1 MSGGE
6 WVHVSAPYVE
16 APGQGN
22 VWAAE
27 AAAEG
32 RRGTQSI
39 VRAGEA
45 TASAEVAGLLE
56 IPEGTAVV
64 ERRRLIHL
72 DGRTVES
79 TRTYWPVAIAGG
91 TALTQTRKIK
101 GGAVA
106 LLAELGHTAHV
117 VREEVRAR
125 MPDDDERAVLGLG
138 PGDPVLQLV
147 RQTLD
152 AEGAPFQVDVS
163 VFAAPTQR
171 LRYEM
176 RVGQETPGG
185 R

>member
-1 MSGGE
+1 MSGGG
-6 WVHVSAPYVE
+6 WVHTSTPYV
-16 APGQGN
+16 AASGRGD
-22 VWAAE
+22 VWAEE
-27 AAAEG
+27 AAAQG
-32 RRGTQSI
+32 RRGTQRI

-45 TASAEVAGLLE
+45 TASAEVAGLLG
-56 IPEGTAVV
+56 IPEGSAVV

-91 TALTQTRKIK
+91 TALTQARKIK

-106 LLAELGHTAHV
+106 LLAELGHAAHV

-138 PGDPVLQLV
+138 PSDPVLQLV

-152 AEGAPFQVDVS
+152 GEGAPFQVDVS

-171 LRYEM
+171 LRYEL
-176 RVGQETPGG
+176 RVGQGAPDG